1 MMPSSRYM
9 VLWVVLGIVLIALV
23 LAVVFWIGVALAVL
37 SVTIWL
43 NLVGFGLVSSR
54 LHLPALAVAVA
65 LLPVAA
71 GVGFLLGQTGGLA
84 IGAGLWA
91 IGVAVPQIVLWRLR
105 GRLAT
110 TLRAGGN
117 ASRLPVIEARYR
129 PLDNP

>member
-1 MMPSSRYM
+1 MISSRSM
-9 VLWVVLGIVLIALV
+9 VLWVVLGIVLMALV

-37 SVTIWL
+37 GITMWL

-54 LHLPALAVAVA
+54 LHAPMRAVAIA
-65 LLPVAA
+65 LLPLAA
-71 GVGFLLGQTGGLA
+71 GLGFALGQTGGLA

-91 IGVAVPQIVLWRLR
+91 LGVAVPQILLWRLR

-110 TLRAGGN
+110 TLRARGN

-129 PLDNP
+129 PLDDP